1 MTLSLDDAQALIG
14 FGMWAVEAGGVISTP
29 QLRAIYGEPPATL
42 ADLIA
47 RVHDDDRAAFADAIE
62 RRAAFDLEH
71 RIVRTGG
78 AIRLVRTRA
87 SAQLVATVED
97 ITERQE
103 QLAHLV
109 FADRMKSIAT
119 LAGGMAHE
127 INNPLGFIAFNLE
140 NIQTELRAGTDR
152 WREVDAML
160 GEAREGVQRIQGI
173 VRGVSLFARRTED
186 LRIQLPLGRVIDS
199 ALAAVGPEL
208 RHRARIVL
216 DTIDAPMVRA
226 NETRLV
232 QVFVHLLRNA
242 CAAIPEGRASEHE
255 IRIAA
260 RPEKTSAIIEIAD
273 TGHGIPPADTA
284 RVFDPFYTTRAIAG
298 GTGLGLSIC
307 HGIVES
313 LGGEISVR
321 SEIGAGTVFTIR
333 LPAEPP
339 DLKPLAPLKRV
350 PRATR
355 RGKVLIVDDEVA
367 FAGSLQRGL
376 GRDHDVVV
384 LRSGRDALAQIRSGE
399 RFDAI
404 LCDLMM
410 PEITGMELHARLLEL
425 APEQADRMVFVTG
438 GAFTVAAQH
447 FLERLRTPWF
457 EKPCS
462 IADLRAAVDSLVR

>member
-1 MTLSLDDAQALIG
+1 MWEIADGALTT
-14 FGMWAVEAGGVISTP
+14 TP
-29 QLRAIYGEPPATL
+29 ELRAVYGDLPTTIAE
-42 ADLIA
+42 LIA
-47 RVHDDDRAAFADAIE
+47 RTHADDRAAFAAAIV
-62 RRAAFDLEH
+62 ANTAFDLEH
-71 RIVRTGG
+71 RVERSGG
-78 AIRLVRTRA
+78 ATRMVRTRA
-87 SAQLVATVED
+87 GRFGARLIGVVED

-109 FADRMKSIAT
+109 FAERMQSIAT

-140 NIQTELRAGTDR
+140 NIQGELRAGTDR

-160 GEAREGVQRIQGI
+160 GEAREGVQRIQSI
-173 VRGVSLFARRTED
+173 VRSVSLFARRTED
-186 LRIQLPLGRVIDS
+186 LRILLPLGRVIDT
-199 ALAAVGPEL
+199 ALSAVGPEL

-216 DTIDAPMVRA
+216 DTVDAPMVRA

-242 CAAIPEGRASEHE
+242 CAAIPEGRANEHE

-260 RPEKTSAIIEIAD
+260 RPEGRHAIVEIAD
-273 TGHGIPPADTA
+273 TGHGIPPGEAA

-307 HGIVES
+307 HGIVQS
-313 LGGEISVR
+313 LGGEIAVR
-321 SEIGAGTVFTIR
+321 SELGVGTVFQIR
-333 LPAEPP
+333 LPAEPL
-339 DLKPLAPLKRV
+339 DLAPQAPLKRV
-350 PRATR
+350 VRATR
-355 RGKVLIVDDEVA
+355 RGKVLIVDDEAA
-367 FAGSLQRGL
+367 FAGSLQRLL
-376 GRDHDVVV
+376 GRHHDVTV
-384 LRSGRDALAQIRSGE
+384 LRSGRDALAQIRSGT

-425 APEQADRMVFVTG
+425 APEQADRMLFVTG

-462 IADLRAAVDSLVR
+462 IDDLRAAVDALVR